1 MATINIGADNAGDQF
16 YRYKM
21 PAIQAKIEGRGNGI
35 KTNVVNMVDVAKA
48 LARPPTH
55 TLKYFGCELGAQ
67 TKFDSKSGGQ
77 CIVNGA
83 HTAETLANHL
93 EGYIK
98 RFVQCHSCGNPETV
112 INISKRETI
121 HLKCKACGA
130 VSDVDMRHKLC
141 TFIIK
146 NPPEKDKAASKK
158 DKQLRRAE
166 KEREE
171 EGAALD
177 AAAEEERK
185 KKKAEKKEKK
195 EKKEKREKKSKK
207 SKKGGDDD
215 EAGEKAGSDDGSGGR
230 DSASEPEPES
240 DVEEDDDTVWATDT
254 SAAAMA
260 ARAAEQ
266 LTDASAAMVTV
277 ADDLEKKA
285 KLEEAAAA
293 KAAAADAEES
303 SDEEEDERIGKLRGF
318 ILGKKKSPGETA
330 TYLRSAGL
338 GVDNVELGMHFLVEA
353 LFDEDEPLA
362 PQIAEKKAYLIE
374 AREGADDETDETDDA
389 ALQVAILNAVEL
401 YVTETAP
408 NDFKK
413 LVAVLKALYDED
425 VCEEEAISK
434 WAADP
439 KSARK
444 FGVDAETGAAVRKQA
459 KPFIEWLQESDD
471 DE

>member
-185 KKKAEKKEKK
+185 KK
-195 EKKEKREKKSKK
+195 
-207 SKKGGDDD
+207 
-215 EAGEKAGSDDGSGGR
+215 
-230 DSASEPEPES
+230 
-240 DVEEDDDTVWATDT
+240 
-254 SAAAMA
+254 
-260 ARAAEQ
+260 
-266 LTDASAAMVTV
+266 
-277 ADDLEKKA
+277 
-285 KLEEAAAA
+285 
-293 KAAAADAEES
+293 
-303 SDEEEDERIGKLRGF
+303 
-318 ILGKKKSPGETA
+318 
-330 TYLRSAGL
+330 
-338 GVDNVELGMHFLVEA
+338 
-353 LFDEDEPLA
+353 
-362 PQIAEKKAYLIE
+362 
-374 AREGADDETDETDDA
+374 
-389 ALQVAILNAVEL
+389 
-401 YVTETAP
+401 
-408 NDFKK
+408 
-413 LVAVLKALYDED
+413 
-425 VCEEEAISK
+425 
-434 WAADP
+434 
-439 KSARK
+439 
-444 FGVDAETGAAVRKQA
+444 
-459 KPFIEWLQESDD
+459 
-471 DE
+471 